1 MSFPDVRPRYKGH
14 SSESEHGDGTWIFSY
29 ADMIT
34 ILMIFF
40 ILIISISNVSA
51 EKFSNLQD
59 SMKSRTG
66 SSGPKTNT
74 ETMKSIQVS
83 AELKKLA
90 DDKSPTLGGVPLDA
104 VAKKAA
110 ETGGDRLTQL
120 SAGVRI
126 LLDSVSKEF
135 LEHDRRLASEFEM
148 LKKDFQ
154 QLELLSAGRT
164 QTKSH
169 APEIV
174 VSIPSQ
180 QAFAGKMQMTPALQT
195 LARSIVERM
204 NSMQVRPALR
214 IETYASQWDGR
225 RWRSEIEARE
235 QTLLQS
241 TRLAE
246 LFTDLGSDPNLLSVA
261 AYGLRKP
268 LVDERSVRPEEL
280 PAAARNNNRI
290 VFVLERRPLK
300 LQRQANERADP

>member
-1 MSFPDVRPRYKGH
+1 MSFPDVRTHTKRH
-14 SSESEHGDGTWIFSY
+14 ASDSEHGDGTWIFSY

-59 SMKSRTG
+59 SMNTRAAGAGKAKTDTKKSVD
-66 SSGPKTNT
+66 
-74 ETMKSIQVS
+74 VS
-83 AELKKLA
+83 DELKKMA
-90 DDKSPTLGGVPLDA
+90 SEKSPTLAGVPLDA

-135 LEHDRRLASEFEM
+135 LQRDQRLASEFEM

-154 QLELLSAGRT
+154 QLEQLSAGRAL
-164 QTKSH
+164 TKSH

-174 VSIPSQ
+174 LSIPSD
-180 QAFAGKMQMTPALQT
+180 QAFNAKMQVSPALQQ
-195 LARSIVERM
+195 LARTIVEKM
-204 NSMQVRPALR
+204 NSLQVRPALR
-214 IETYASQWDGR
+214 LETHTSRWDGK
-225 RWRSEIEARE
+225 RWRSESEARE
-235 QTLLQS
+235 RSILQS
-241 TRLAE
+241 MRLTE
-246 LFTDLGSDPNLLSVA
+246 LLVDLGADANLLSVA

-268 LVDERSVRPEEL
+268 IVDEQTARAKDL
-280 PAAARNNNRI
+280 PAAARSNERI
-290 VFVLERRPLK
+290 VLVLERRPIILEK
-300 LQRQANERADP
+300 QAKEKIEP